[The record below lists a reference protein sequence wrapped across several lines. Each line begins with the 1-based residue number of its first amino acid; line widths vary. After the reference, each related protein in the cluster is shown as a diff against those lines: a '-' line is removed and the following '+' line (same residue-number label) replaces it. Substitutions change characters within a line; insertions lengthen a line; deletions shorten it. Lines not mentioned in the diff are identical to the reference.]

1 MTQDLEQAKQ
11 YENPPRL
18 GLREEVPTGNSR
30 GLRQFPHEVY
40 IVVPR
45 YENLIFKRKRQSMI
59 RYMTYQGDPADIF
72 QLAVLAQIR
81 RTCM

>member
-18 GLREEVPTGNSR
+18 GVREREVPTGINR

-40 IVVPR
+40 IVVPS
-45 YENLIFKRKRQSMI
+45 YGNFNN
-59 RYMTYQGDPADIF
+59 D
-72 QLAVLAQIR
+72 
-81 RTCM
+81 